1 MNGLRGKPS
10 LESLL
15 GLLLEHTL
23 IMLRRLIWLAEL
35 KHATRP
41 VSRRFLVRDYG
52 QCLVSQSRSSPCSS
66 QAQARESKS
75 RGMNGLP
82 SEESTTN
89 AMKRLAK
96 NCEQSGSSSRKRCQ
110 EYKEPSS
117 LVDLASQGVRDGSL
131 AD

>member
-41 VSRRFLVRDYG
+41 TSRRFLSVKLG
-52 QCLVSQSRSSPCSS
+52 AVPCV
-66 QAQARESKS
+66 AV
-75 RGMNGLP
+75 
-82 SEESTTN
+82 TVI
-89 AMKRLAK
+89 AMFVP
-96 NCEQSGSSSRKRCQ
+96 GS
-110 EYKEPSS
+110 
-117 LVDLASQGVRDGSL
+117 D
-131 AD
+131 